1 MVKFNNYT
9 FVEFSRLVYMYIYDP
24 FNEFV
29 IMVNIIFLQLCLL
42 FILVYS
48 SQMAIKETDVRH
60 FADIFK

>member
-9 FVEFSRLVYMYIYDP
+9 FVEFSRLVYIYDP
-24 FNEFV
+24 FNKFV

-48 SQMAIKETDVRH
+48 SQMAVKETDVRH
-60 FADIFK
+60 FADILK